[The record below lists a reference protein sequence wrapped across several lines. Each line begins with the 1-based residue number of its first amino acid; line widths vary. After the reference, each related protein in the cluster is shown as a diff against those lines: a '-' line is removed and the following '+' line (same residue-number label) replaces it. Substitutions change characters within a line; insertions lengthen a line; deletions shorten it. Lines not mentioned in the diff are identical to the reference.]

1 MDKTRKLISEEF
13 YRRLDIFVGGN
24 LQDVCTEEEFYKV
37 FEDVF
42 QNYLILLATIIE

>member
-1 MDKTRKLISEEF
+1 MDKTRKLISDEF
-13 YRRLDIFVGGN
+13 YRRLDIYAGGN
-24 LQDVCTEEEFYKV
+24 LADICTEEEFHKV